1 VTDRGYTLPEV
12 SRLLGLSRSIITGL
26 IDAGFVSPERG
37 PRKAYRFTFQDLVL
51 LRSARG
57 LSESG
62 LSSTRVLRALRRLKA
77 QLPDQIPR
85 AGLRIEAVGDAV
97 VVSEGGQ
104 RWQPDDGQ
112 YVFGFAIEPS
122 DTGIAVINTE
132 PRDAVA
138 PDPPANDWFA
148 QAIAIED
155 TNPNAAIEWYR
166 RAIEQ
171 DRGHIAAYVNLGRVL
186 QDRDRAAEA
195 EAVYREALRHDAR
208 DATLLFNLGVLLHD
222 SGRTSA
228 AIAAYRAA
236 LESDPEFADAHY
248 NLALVYE
255 ATGATRDALR
265 HYNAYRKFS
274 ADPDR

>member
-26 IDAGFVSPERG
+26 IDAGFVSPARG

-62 LSSTRVLRALRRLKA
+62 LSSTRVLRSLRRLKS
-77 QLPDQIPR
+77 QLPDRVPQ

-97 VVSEGGQ
+97 VVSEGGR

-112 YVFGFAIEPS
+112 YVFGFAIEQT
-122 DTGIAVINTE
+122 DTGVAVINAE
-132 PRDAVA
+132 PRETPA
-138 PDPPANDWFA
+138 PDPALDDWFA
-148 QAIAIED
+148 QAVAIED

-166 RAIEQ
+166 RAIDQ
-171 DRGHIAAYVNLGRVL
+171 DHGYVAAYVNLGRVL

-195 EAVYREALRHDAR
+195 EAVYREALRHDPR
-208 DATLLFNLGVLLHD
+208 DATLLFNLGVLLYD
-222 SGRTSA
+222 AGRNGE
-228 AIAAYRAA
+228 AIEAYTAA
-236 LESDPEFADAHY
+236 LRSDPEFADAHY
-248 NLALVYE
+248 NLALAYE
-255 ATGATRDALR
+255 AAGSTREALR
-265 HYNAYRKFS
+265 HYNAYRRFS
-274 ADPDR
+274 TDPS